1 MSFAVICTLL
11 LFASGIACLAW
22 WSVQNLIQAEL
33 LGRCRTVSLAGLV
46 GQAAALRG
54 PVRVHQVLRIAH
66 LGDVL
71 WHREI
76 IKVATG
82 KGDHTRSDTAEMGT
96 FSIVVGGEE
105 VRVAE
110 KPTEVQGPASKTTRD
125 KAEAGDFIFG
135 GHDESVIDEWL
146 PLLEEL
152 TVVGLLRRAGTGW
165 EIVADSK
172 AGLLLSRHDPG
183 RAALQEK
190 IKGWLG
196 LAGAAAALA
205 ALVWLLK
212 TIR

>member
-11 LFASGIACLAW
+11 LFASGIAYLAW

-46 GQAAALRG
+46 GQPAALRG

-82 KGDHTRSDTAEMGT
+82 KGEHTRADTAEMGD

-110 KPTEVQGPASKTTRD
+110 KPTEVQGAASKTTRD
-125 KAEAGDFIFG
+125 KAEVGDFIFG
-135 GHDESVIDEWL
+135 HDETVIDEWL

-152 TVVGLLRRAGTGW
+152 TVVGLVRRNGTGW

-196 LAGAAAALA
+196 LAGAVAALGVLA
-205 ALVWLLK
+205 WLLI
-212 TIR
+212 TLA